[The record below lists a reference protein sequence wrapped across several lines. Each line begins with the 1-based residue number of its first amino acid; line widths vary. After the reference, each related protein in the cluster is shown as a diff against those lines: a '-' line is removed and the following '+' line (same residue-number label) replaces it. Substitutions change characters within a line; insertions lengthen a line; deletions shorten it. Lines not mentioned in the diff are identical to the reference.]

1 MRIGELAE
9 RASTTPRA
17 LRYYESRGLL
27 TARRDGSGYRSYDEA
42 DVAILRQIR
51 TLQDCGFDL
60 EEIRP
65 FVDCLRAGHPS
76 GDACPSSAEVYR
88 NKLAELD
95 ELIGQLQGV
104 RGWILARLDEGDRPL
119 PVPQRGGSAR
129 PDVDVPGLPGD
140 SSRSPRCEFT
150 APAAHIRIQGRNP
163 AAASNKGDTQ

>member
-9 RASTTPRA
+9 LASTTPRA

-27 TARRDGSGYRSYDEA
+27 TARRDSSGYRSYDEA
-42 DVAILRQIR
+42 DLAILRQIR

-76 GDACPSSAEVYR
+76 GDSCPSSAEVYR
-88 NKLAELD
+88 HKLGELD

-104 RGWILARLDEGDRPL
+104 RNWILDRLEDAADRPA
-119 PVPQRGGSAR
+119 PSA
-129 PDVDVPGLPGD
+129 PA
-140 SSRSPRCEFT
+140 RSPRCEFT
-150 APAAHIRIQGRNP
+150 APAARIQVHGRNH